1 MLDLGDKKLCD
12 LCFEEVINEACVSCD
27 GISNLSRYTTA
38 LKEGTVLAGKYAVG
52 RVLGKGGFGVTYLCF
67 NLENGEKVAI
77 KEYFPDSL
85 VSRNTGE
92 TVVNLISEDKR
103 EAFEEG
109 ARKFYE
115 EAQTVSKFKTAPNVI
130 HVNEFFYEN
139 KTAYFVM
146 EYLEGIDLK
155 SYIRKNGG
163 SLDASEAVSITSKVV
178 DALSVV
184 HAEGVLHRDI
194 APDNIFICKNGDVK
208 LIDFGAARF
217 VLGEASKS
225 LSVILKQGF
234 APPEQY
240 HRKGNQ
246 GPWTD
251 IYALGAT
258 LYFALTGKIID
269 DVMSRMEDDTLD
281 MAGIPKELQP
291 IIVKML
297 AVKYVERYQ
306 NTAELKAVFGKFKSS
321 PIIPAAPALPKEE
334 KNEKPTQKP
343 AIPTANPP
351 TATPE
356 NKKKKLLPLLIASLF
371 LVVIVAVAA
380 VFVLKGQDNDEVSVP
395 VQGNVTLD
403 NSPTPYN
410 PIVEINP
417 EEPSEA
423 PENEPEADEPIE
435 NEPEEPTEQ
444 ENPTEEPEE
453 PKTEPESIEPPKAE
467 EPKVEEPKVEEPK
480 TDTPKEETP
489 KEETKVEKPKEE
501 AKIEPMGLK
510 LSHTSVTLT
519 EGESV
524 TITATVEPS
533 NATNKTV
540 GWTSYNESVASVKN
554 GVITAHKAGTTVITA
569 SVGTINVT
577 CNVTVKAK
585 NVAVTDITLDK
596 TSVTLTEGETTTIK
610 ATVTPDN
617 ATDKTVTWSTS
628 NELVASIENGVIT
641 AENAGTATITAT
653 SGGKSATCIV
663 TVKPEIIAEEP
674 KDVEPKVEE
683 PKVVLPTSVKVGDY
697 IKFGR
702 YEQDNNTSNGKEE
715 IEWRVLEVKDGRALV
730 ISKYGLDAKA
740 YNEKWE
746 DVAWETCMLRRWLNN
761 EFLNTAFT
769 SDEKAMIPTVTVTA
783 DKNPEYSTNPG
794 NATQDKVFLLS
805 INEANKYFSSSA
817 DMICKPTD
825 YAVANGVSEDYMGNC
840 CWWLRSPGYSQRYA
854 AGVDYGGSVGTYG
867 VRVNRG
873 GLVST
878 GGTIFH
884 HGYYAVRPA
893 LWINLES

>member
-1 MLDLGDKKLCD
+1 
-12 LCFEEVINEACVSCD
+12 
-27 GISNLSRYTTA
+27 
-38 LKEGTVLAGKYAVG
+38 
-52 RVLGKGGFGVTYLCF
+52 
-67 NLENGEKVAI
+67 
-77 KEYFPDSL
+77 
-85 VSRNTGE
+85 
-92 TVVNLISEDKR
+92 
-103 EAFEEG
+103 
-109 ARKFYE
+109 
-115 EAQTVSKFKTAPNVI
+115 
-130 HVNEFFYEN
+130 
-139 KTAYFVM
+139 M

-628 NELVASIENGVIT
+628 NELVASIFNQIAIYTLRRFAKTERSTPNISE
-641 AENAGTATITAT
+641 AEIFCQQIMTYIDTHIYSLTKLSELSDQFGYNYTYISSLFKKTTGNTLLDYYCKRKLTIAQAMLNE
-653 SGGKSATCIV
+653 GKFTIARIADKLGYSSPFAFSAAF
-663 TVKPEIIAEEP
+663 K
-674 KDVEPKVEE
+674 
-683 PKVVLPTSVKVGDY
+683 
-697 IKFGR
+697 
-702 YEQDNNTSNGKEE
+702 
-715 IEWRVLEVKDGRALV
+715 
-730 ISKYGLDAKA
+730 KA
-740 YNEKWE
+740 YGISPK
-746 DVAWETCMLRRWLNN
+746 
-761 EFLNTAFT
+761 
-769 SDEKAMIPTVTVTA
+769 KY
-783 DKNPEYSTNPG
+783 K
-794 NATQDKVFLLS
+794 
-805 INEANKYFSSSA
+805 EAHK
-817 DMICKPTD
+817 
-825 YAVANGVSEDYMGNC
+825 
-840 CWWLRSPGYSQRYA
+840 Q
-854 AGVDYGGSVGTYG
+854 
-867 VRVNRG
+867 
-873 GLVST
+873 
-878 GGTIFH
+878 
-884 HGYYAVRPA
+884 
-893 LWINLES
+893 